1 MFRKYFLPQ
10 EANKR
15 LPLVKK
21 IVADILEKGKALR
34 SLMEKSQSPAALREC
49 QALQNEIEDL
59 MKELEQIGCFYKDWN
74 FEVGL
79 VDFPARINEQEVF
92 LCWRSDEKNIRW
104 YHGLEDGFVGRK
116 LIPEDWLDA

>member
-34 SLMEKSQSPAALREC
+34 SLMEKSQSPAIAREC

-59 MKELEQIGCFYKDWN
+59 MKELEQIEGKGDRLLF
-74 FEVGL
+74 
-79 VDFPARINEQEVF
+79 
-92 LCWRSDEKNIRW
+92 
-104 YHGLEDGFVGRK
+104 
-116 LIPEDWLDA
+116 